1 LSDSTRTYL
10 NDSDLDRQLAEEGF
24 VVVPFLNSIEV
35 ESLKRVYFEAH
46 VEEQIPFY
54 ATAHHQDS
62 EFRKKMSEAIS
73 AILTPHTEEVFV
85 NCDLLGASFIVKA
98 SKAESSLQPHQ
109 DWNIVDETK
118 FRSFNVWIPLVN
130 LNDSNGAIEV
140 LPKSHNWIRGYRHSS
155 IDCAYREVHNLVWE
169 NMKPLYMKAG
179 EALIYDHALLHASKA
194 NHSAENRIA
203 VASGVKPTE
212 AQMYFYW
219 NNNGMVEQYVSN
231 TEFFMTENIFSGPGN
246 LKKVTELEY
255 NFPVVKEDEFYGF
268 IGKEPPVK
276 QTEKNQVSKEVTSL
290 EARKPLWKVYSPM
303 NIFREIHYR
312 ITSGN

>member
-1 LSDSTRTYL
+1 MSDSTRTYL